1 MFVLKNRKKYHT
13 LSFLFLTFSLKKK
26 HVFYNWSINNVLFK
40 LPLNKDVYTQTMLMA
55 RHQRIAKLFDEEF
68 GVTR

>member
-1 MFVLKNRKKYHT
+1 MSILKNHKKYPP
-13 LSFLFLTFSLKKK
+13 LSFLFLTLSLKK

-40 LPLNKDVYTQTMLMA
+40 LPPNKDVYTQTMLIA

>member
-1 MFVLKNRKKYHT
+1 MFILKNHKKYPPLSFQFRT
-13 LSFLFLTFSLKKK
+13 LSLKK
-26 HVFYNWSINNVLFK
+26 HVFYNWSVNNVLFK

-55 RHQRIAKLFDEEF
+55 RHQRIAELFDEEF

>member
-1 MFVLKNRKKYHT
+1 MLVLKNHKKYPP
-13 LSFLFLTFSLKKK
+13 LSFLFITLLLKK
-26 HVFYNWSINNVLFK
+26 HVFYNWSVNNVLFK

>member
-1 MFVLKNRKKYHT
+1 MFILKNHKKYHP
-13 LSFLFLTFSLKKK
+13 LSFLFLTLSLKK

-40 LPLNKDVYTQTMLMA
+40 LPLNKDVYTQTMLIA

>member
-1 MFVLKNRKKYHT
+1 MPSTFLLIHNFVT
-13 LSFLFLTFSLKKK
+13 QKK

>member
-1 MFVLKNRKKYHT
+1 MFILKDHKEYLP
-13 LSFLFLTFSLKKK
+13 LSFLFITLPLKK

-40 LPLNKDVYTQTMLMA
+40 LPLNKDVYTQIMLMA

>member
-13 LSFLFLTFSLKKK
+13 LSFLFLTFSLKK

-40 LPLNKDVYTQTMLMA
+40 LLLNKDVYAQTMLMA

>member
-1 MFVLKNRKKYHT
+1 MFILKNHKKYSP
-13 LSFLFLTFSLKKK
+13 LSFLFLTLSLKK
-26 HVFYNWSINNVLFK
+26 HVFYNWPINNVLFK

>member
-1 MFVLKNRKKYHT
+1 MFILKNHKKYPP
-13 LSFLFLTFSLKKK
+13 LSFLFLTLSLKKQ
-26 HVFYNWSINNVLFK
+26 VFYNWSINNVLFK
-40 LPLNKDVYTQTMLMA
+40 LPLNKDVYTQTMLIA